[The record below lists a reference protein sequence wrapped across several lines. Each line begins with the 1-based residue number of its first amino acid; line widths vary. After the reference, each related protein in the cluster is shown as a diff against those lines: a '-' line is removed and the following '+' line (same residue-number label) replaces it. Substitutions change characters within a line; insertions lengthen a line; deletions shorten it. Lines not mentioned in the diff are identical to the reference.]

1 MKNLSVRLKI
11 TLWFSAV
18 LVVVVALTFAVILT
32 AGRSVLQKT
41 IRDNLIGTIEDNVDE
56 VEYFDQIDGDETD
69 NDEDIYIRYGS
80 GYLEIDDDFLDQVNG
95 VYTALYNEDGTLLYG
110 ENPLAKNTA
119 GIPFSDS
126 NIQNIRTNS
135 INYYIYDRALSRDGL
150 DGLWLRGIVS
160 EQQGTNQ
167 MSDII
172 RLSFILLPA
181 LLITSIL
188 GGYIIAGKMLKPV
201 QKIESA
207 AKEIGQSH
215 DLKRRIG
222 LGPGQDELHKLA
234 KTFDEMF
241 ERLDV
246 SFETERQFISNA
258 SHELRTPMSV
268 IMAQCEYSLEKARSA
283 AEYEEAIG
291 VISRQSRKM
300 SRMIADM
307 LEFTRLEQKAVSIY
321 MEPVDLSELVSLA
334 CEDMALLREKGIELT
349 YEIQR
354 DIRVQGNR
362 DLLSRLLTNLISNSY
377 RYGREDGHIKVCLW
391 VEGCAVKLS
400 VADDGIGISP
410 DQQEKIFNRFYQ
422 ADASRSN
429 EGTGLGLSMV
439 KEIARVHGGEISV
452 VSELGKGSVFTLIL
466 KIFEL

>member
-18 LVVVVALTFAVILT
+18 LVVVVALTFAVIL
-32 AGRSVLQKT
+32 AASRSVLQKT

-56 VEYFDQIDGDETD
+56 VEYFDQTDGDETD
-69 NDEDIYIRYGS
+69 NDEDIYIRYAS
-80 GYLEIDDDFLDQVNG
+80 GYLEIDDDFLDQVND

-110 ENPLAKNTA
+110 ENPLAKDTA
-119 GIPFSDS
+119 GIPFSDF
-126 NIQNIRTNS
+126 NIQNVRTNS

-167 MSDII
+167 MSDIVSI
-172 RLSFILLPA
+172 SFILLPA

-207 AKEIGQSH
+207 AKEIGQGH

-222 LGPGQDELHKLA
+222 LGPGKDELHQLA

-241 ERLDV
+241 ERLDA

-349 YEIQR
+349 YEVER
-354 DIRVQGNR
+354 GVRVHGNR
-362 DLLSRLLTNLISNSY
+362 DLLSRLFTNLISNSY
-377 RYGREDGHIKVCLW
+377 RYGREDGRIKVCLW
-391 VEGCAVKLS
+391 VEDRAVKLS

-422 ADASRSN
+422 VDSSHSN
-429 EGTGLGLSMV
+429 EGTRLGLSMV
-439 KEIARVHGGEISV
+439 KEIARVHGGEVSV
-452 VSELGKGSVFTLIL
+452 ESELGKGSVFTLTL
-466 KIFEL
+466 KNI